1 LFQREAD
8 ETRALSC
15 ILPAPAEITAD
26 PRPAVVAAGFQR
38 VVLDMLLGIGSGEVG
53 EALAPAAIGFSDAFT
68 IDATSCS

>member
-1 LFQREAD
+1 V
-8 ETRALSC
+8 
-15 ILPAPAEITAD
+15 PAEITAD

-53 EALAPAAIGFSDAFT
+53 EALAPAAIGFSAFT